1 MRLGLV
7 AGYSP
12 AALNVPMDEI
22 LEAER
27 LGYDSVWTSEAYG
40 SDAVS
45 VASWILART
54 TRIRVGTAIMQMP
67 ARTPTC
73 AAMTAMTLN
82 GLSGGRFLLG
92 LGPSGPRV
100 VEGWYGVPYGRPM
113 TRTREYIDI
122 VRQIASRRAPLRH
135 DGYHYQI
142 PYKGTD
148 ATGLGRPMQSILH
161 ADGQLRIYTAAVTP
175 AGLATAAGIADGVFP
190 IWMDPERF
198 DLIGPHLA
206 AGFAKGS
213 QESGRKRTL
222 ADFDVAPFVPVVL
235 GDDLDACR
243 APVREHLALYIGGM
257 GPRQK
262 NFYTDYVRRMGYEAE
277 AEQIQILYLAGRKDE
292 AAAAVPDRL
301 VDAIALVGPAARIRE
316 RLAVW
321 KAAGARGEI
330 GSMLLARA
338 SVEALRL
345 VADELL

>member
-1 MRLGLV
+1 MRLGMV
-7 AGYSP
+7 AGYAP
-12 AALNVPMDEI
+12 AAVSLPMDEI

-73 AAMTAMTLN
+73 AAMTAMSLN
-82 GLSGGRFLLG
+82 ALSGGRFLLG

-122 VRQIASRRAPLRH
+122 IRQIALRRGPLRH
-135 DGYHYQI
+135 EGFHYQI
-142 PYKGTD
+142 PYKGAD
-148 ATGLGRPMQSILH
+148 GTGLGRPMQSILH
-161 ADGQLRIYTAAVTP
+161 PDPRLRIYTAAVTP
-175 AGLATAAGIADGVFP
+175 TGLATAAEIADGVFP

-198 DLIGPHLA
+198 DLIGPHLQ
-206 AGFAKGS
+206 AGFAKGG
-213 QESGRKRTL
+213 QGRTL
-222 ADFDVAPFVPVVL
+222 ADFDLAPFVPVVL

-243 APVREHLALYIGGM
+243 APIRAHLALYIGGM

-262 NFYTDYVRRMGYEAE
+262 NFYTDYARRMGYVTEAQ
-277 AEQIQILYLAGRKDE
+277 QIQTHYLAGRKDE

-316 RLAVW
+316 RLSVW

-330 GSMLLARA
+330 GTMLLAQA

-345 VADELL
+345 VAEELL